1 MDQFSTSRH
10 FDRQALTFLRL
21 APGRDGDNEMDEW
34 IIMVDIAED
43 DNDYQT
49 RDLYLGKRLSSLVG
63 SSAKRRSRVL
73 TLSR

>member
-1 MDQFSTSRH
+1 M
-10 FDRQALTFLRL
+10 RL

-49 RDLYLGKRLSSLVG
+49 QLCQEEIQGVDIEPLAASL
-63 SSAKRRSRVL
+63 L
-73 TLSR
+73 F

>member
-21 APGRDGDNEMDEW
+21 APGRDGDNEMDKW

-43 DNDYQT
+43 DYQA

-73 TLSR
+73 RLSR